1 MKRNRILISLTV
13 SLLVVVSLL
22 ILYLHYEGSRAVLSE
37 FQRDQLS
44 YAKHLSNQIQF
55 YFQARSRGLRALAS
69 FASFQSGDLRQQR
82 LDIQTYA
89 KQLDQIY
96 VKAVSLYD
104 ERGRVVYSTA
114 PHIIDVWAKRE
125 NLFTSVK
132 QEVKTKARP
141 F

>member
-1 MKRNRILISLTV
+1 MKQHKILISLTV

-22 ILYLHYEGSRAVLSE
+22 ILYLHYEGSQAVLSE

-55 YFQARSRGLRALAS
+55 YFKARSRGLRALAS
-69 FASFQSGDLRQQR
+69 FASFQYGDARQQR

-89 KQLDQIY
+89 KQLEQVY

-104 ERGRVVYSTA
+104 AKGER
-114 PHIIDVWAKRE
+114 H
-125 NLFTSVK
+125 LFHSSVHHW
-132 QEVKTKARP
+132 R
-141 F
+141 